1 MIKAKLE
8 NIFFNTTKKEGQKYI
23 DKNGN
28 PFTMVAIFYD
38 GGKKASM
45 YCANERDAW
54 KLDKMKQWREG
65 DEVEIEIEQSGNF
78 TNFKIPSKAQ
88 VLEDENTVLKAQL
101 EALGAA
107 PKVDVVDVDE
117 VIEDLD

>member
-1 MIKAKLE
+1 MKVKLE
-8 NIFFNTTKKEGQKYI
+8 NIFFNSTKKDGQRNI

-45 YCANERDAW
+45 YCANERDGW
-54 KLDKMKQWREG
+54 KIDKMKQWREG
-65 DEVEIEIEQSGNF
+65 DEIEIEIEQSGNF
-78 TNFKIPSKAQ
+78 TNFKIPSKAKL
-88 VLEDENTVLKAQL
+88 LEEENAKLRAQL
-101 EALGAA
+101 EALGAE
-107 PKVDVVDVDE
+107 PEVDVDE